1 MIDHEMLEAM
11 RSLLQPINERLDQV
25 DSQLNE
31 IKETQNSM
39 QDDIR
44 QTRVLIE
51 TDIRHSI
58 DLIAEQHTDI
68 VARLDRVEKK
78 AEGTDELRG
87 RVSTLEH
94 VVREHTDEIRE
105 LKKAQ

>member
-11 RSLLQPINERLDQV
+11 QSLLLPINERLDRME
-25 DSQLNE
+25 D
-31 IKETQNSM
+31 TQKSM

-51 TDIRHSI
+51 TDIRHNI

-68 VARLDRVEKK
+68 IERLDRVEKK
-78 AEGTDELRG
+78 ADETDDLKD

-94 VVREHTDEIRE
+94 VVASHTDEIRE
-105 LKKAQ
+105 LKLAQ